1 MVMRVPGLATGMDIE
16 AMVNKLMEAEGMTHQ
31 RMIDDQTRIEWNRDA
46 FRDGNRVLLQLDEL
60 MFDMKL
66 SRTYRSKSVTSSREG
81 AVTAT
86 ANTASTAGSYSVE
99 VKQLATAAM
108 LVGKGAIDLDKVYE
122 EDGVVKFTTFDAAGQ
137 AVNHEFE
144 YKEGD
149 TLGSIITQINNSDSP
164 VRVFYDAQS
173 QQVVLEATRTGIYNK
188 NENGKEIV
196 FDENSFF
203 ANELGLNPNAEQG
216 AQNAEFTY
224 NHGLTLS
231 SQSNSYTINGINL
244 QFHDVTDG
252 TATLTVANDTD
263 HAFDSIMKF
272 VDQYNKVVEA
282 LNTPQ
287 QERVYRDYLP
297 LTDEQMEEMTD
308 KQIELWEE
316 KAKSGILRGE
326 SALTNG
332 LYSMRQGWYANVETG
347 GAFTSLTS
355 IGITTSKDYF
365 DGGKLIV
372 DEEKLRKALEEDPEG
387 VQKLFSNS
395 SEGESRGLVNRLE
408 DNVKNTMRNIEKQAG
423 KEFHAL
429 DNYTLGKR
437 MKELGDSIS
446 AFEARLIQVENRYW
460 NQFTQMEKAIQRMNE
475 QSSYLFSQFGG

>member
-16 AMVNKLMEAEGMTHQ
+16 AMVNKLMEAERMPLQ
-31 RMIDDQTRIEWNRDA
+31 RMKQDQTKLEWKRDA
-46 FRDGNRVLLQLDEL
+46 FRDVNRVLLQLDEL

-244 QFHDVTDG
+244 QFHD
-252 TATLTVANDTD
+252 
-263 HAFDSIMKF
+263 
-272 VDQYNKVVEA
+272 
-282 LNTPQ
+282 
-287 QERVYRDYLP
+287 
-297 LTDEQMEEMTD
+297 LTDET
-308 KQIELWEE
+308 
-316 KAKSGILRGE
+316 SN
-326 SALTNG
+326 LT
-332 LYSMRQGWYANVETG
+332 AADETG
-347 GAFTSLTS
+347 HAFNAT
-355 IGITTSKDYF
+355 TTSVAD
-365 DGGKLIV
+365 
-372 DEEKLRKALEEDPEG
+372 A
-387 VQKLFSNS
+387 SN
-395 SEGESRGLVNRLE
+395 
-408 DNVKNTMRNIEKQAG
+408 
-423 KEFHAL
+423 
-429 DNYTLGKR
+429 
-437 MKELGDSIS
+437 
-446 AFEARLIQVENRYW
+446 
-460 NQFTQMEKAIQRMNE
+460 
-475 QSSYLFSQFGG
+475 